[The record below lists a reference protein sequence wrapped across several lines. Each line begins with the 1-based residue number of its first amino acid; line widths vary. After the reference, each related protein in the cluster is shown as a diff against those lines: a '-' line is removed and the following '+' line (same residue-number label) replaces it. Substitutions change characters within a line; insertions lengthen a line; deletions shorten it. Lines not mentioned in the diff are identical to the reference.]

1 MATPTAAEESRGRAR
16 EWATVYLKGACM
28 GAADAVPGVSGGT
41 IALITGIYERLID
54 AVTAL
59 DPGVLALVPELGR
72 AEGRRRLRER
82 LVEMDVLF
90 LIVLVSGVFTSLLTV
105 TRLLDVALA
114 DYRAYTFAFFFGLIA
129 ASALVLYGEVHVD
142 TLPRVGAGLAGF
154 VLAFVVSDRALA
166 GALPTTLPVTF
177 VAGAIAISAMV
188 LPGVSGAFL
197 LLVLGQYEFVSGI
210 PRAVLSGVLEAI
222 DGNTAPLL
230 DALAPFAAFMAGALV
245 GVFSVAYAVRAAL
258 RRYREATLTFLVS
271 LMVGAL
277 RLPATEVA
285 VNIGELAPRSVVSVF
300 VPAVVGIVAVL
311 LLDRHTDDLE
321 Y

>member
-1 MATPTAAEESRGRAR
+1 MSDPAGFRGWLA
-16 EWATVYLKGACM
+16 VYLKGACM
-28 GAADAVPGVSGGT
+28 GAADTVPGVSGGT
-41 IALITGIYERLID
+41 IAVILGIYERLI
-54 AVTAL
+54 AAL
-59 DPGVLALVPELGR
+59 TSFDPSSLRLLVR
-72 AEGRRRLRER
+72 FHTAEGRAAVTEE
-82 LVEMDVLF
+82 LVRMDVPF
-90 LIVLVSGVFTSLLTV
+90 LLVLGGGLLSAAATIA
-105 TRLLDVALA
+105 TAMNAALEL
-114 DYRAYTFAFFFGLIA
+114 YRAPTYAFFFGLIA
-129 ASALVLYGEVHVD
+129 ASAVVLYRYVD
-142 TLPRVGAGLAGF
+142 VRTPRRIAVAVVGFVFAFLVTDPSLSGSTPSTLPML
-154 VLAFVVSDRALA
+154 
-166 GALPTTLPVTF
+166 F

-222 DGNTAPLL
+222 EGNTAPLL

-245 GVFSVAYAVRAAL
+245 GLFSVAYAVRAAL

-277 RLPATEVA
+277 RLPATEVV
-285 VNIGELAPRSVVSVF
+285 VNVGELTAVSVASVF

-311 LLDRHTDDLE
+311 FLDHNTDDLE

>member
-1 MATPTAAEESRGRAR
+1 MSDPAGFRGWLA
-16 EWATVYLKGACM
+16 VYLKGACM
-28 GAADAVPGVSGGT
+28 GAADTVPGVSGGT
-41 IALITGIYERLID
+41 IAVILGIYERLI
-54 AVTAL
+54 AAL
-59 DPGVLALVPELGR
+59 TSFDPSSLRLLVR
-72 AEGRRRLRER
+72 FHTAEGRAAVTEE
-82 LVEMDVLF
+82 LVRMDVPF
-90 LIVLVSGVFTSLLTV
+90 LLVLGGGLLSAAATIA
-105 TRLLDVALA
+105 TAMNAALEL
-114 DYRAYTFAFFFGLIA
+114 YRAPTYAFFFGLIA
-129 ASALVLYGEVHVD
+129 ASAVVLYRYVD
-142 TLPRVGAGLAGF
+142 VRTPRRIAVAVVGFVFAFLVTDPSLSGSTPSTLPML
-154 VLAFVVSDRALA
+154 
-166 GALPTTLPVTF
+166 F

-222 DGNTAPLL
+222 EGNTAPLL

-277 RLPATEVA
+277 RLPATEVV
-285 VNIGELAPRSVVSVF
+285 VNVGELTAVSVASVF

-311 LLDRHTDDLE
+311 FLDHNTDDLE

>member
-1 MATPTAAEESRGRAR
+1 MSDPAGFRGWLA
-16 EWATVYLKGACM
+16 VYLKGACM
-28 GAADAVPGVSGGT
+28 GAADTVPGVSGGT
-41 IALITGIYERLID
+41 IAVILGIYERLI
-54 AVTAL
+54 TAL
-59 DPGVLALVPELGR
+59 TSFDPSSLRLLARVHT
-72 AEGRRRLRER
+72 AEGRAAVTEE
-82 LVEMDVLF
+82 LVRMDVPF
-90 LIVLVSGVFTSLLTV
+90 LLVLGGGLLSAAATIA
-105 TRLLDVALA
+105 TAMNAALEL
-114 DYRAYTFAFFFGLIA
+114 YRAPTYAFFFGLIA
-129 ASALVLYGEVHVD
+129 ASAVVLYRYVD
-142 TLPRVGAGLAGF
+142 VRTPRRIAVAVVGFVFAFLVTDPSLSGSTPSTLPML
-154 VLAFVVSDRALA
+154 
-166 GALPTTLPVTF
+166 F

-222 DGNTAPLL
+222 EGNTAPLL

-277 RLPATEVA
+277 RLPATEVV
-285 VNIGELAPRSVVSVF
+285 VNVGELTAVSVASVF

-311 LLDRHTDDLE
+311 FLDHNTDDLE

>member
-1 MATPTAAEESRGRAR
+1 MSDPAGFRGWLA
-16 EWATVYLKGACM
+16 VYLKGACM
-28 GAADAVPGVSGGT
+28 GAADTVPGVSGGT
-41 IALITGIYERLID
+41 IAVILGIYERLI
-54 AVTAL
+54 AAL
-59 DPGVLALVPELGR
+59 TSFDPSSLRLLVR
-72 AEGRRRLRER
+72 FHTAEGRAAVTEE
-82 LVEMDVLF
+82 LVRMDVPF
-90 LIVLVSGVFTSLLTV
+90 LLVLGGGLLSAAATIA
-105 TRLLDVALA
+105 TAMNAALEL
-114 DYRAYTFAFFFGLIA
+114 YRAPTYAFFFGLIA
-129 ASALVLYGEVHVD
+129 ASAVVLYRYVD
-142 TLPRVGAGLAGF
+142 VRTPRRIAVAVVGFVFAFLVTDPSLSGSTPSTLPML
-154 VLAFVVSDRALA
+154 
-166 GALPTTLPVTF
+166 F

-222 DGNTAPLL
+222 EGNTAPLL

-277 RLPATEVA
+277 RLPATEVV
-285 VNIGELAPRSVVSVF
+285 VNVGELTAVSVASVF

-311 LLDRHTDDLE
+311 LLDHNTDDLE

>member
-1 MATPTAAEESRGRAR
+1 MSDSAGFRGWLA
-16 EWATVYLKGACM
+16 VYLKGACM
-28 GAADAVPGVSGGT
+28 GAADTVPGVSGGT
-41 IALITGIYERLID
+41 IAVILGIYERLI
-54 AVTAL
+54 TAL
-59 DPGVLALVPELGR
+59 TSFDPSSLRLLARVHT
-72 AEGRRRLRER
+72 AEGRAAVTEELAR
-82 LVEMDVLF
+82 MDVPF
-90 LIVLVSGVFTSLLTV
+90 LLVLGGGLLSAAATIA
-105 TRLLDVALA
+105 TAMNAALEL
-114 DYRAYTFAFFFGLIA
+114 YRAPTYAFFFGLIA
-129 ASALVLYGEVHVD
+129 ASAVVLYRYVD
-142 TLPRVGAGLAGF
+142 VRTPRRIAVAVVGFVFAFLVTDPSLSGSTPSTLPML
-154 VLAFVVSDRALA
+154 
-166 GALPTTLPVTF
+166 F

-222 DGNTAPLL
+222 EGNTAPLL

-277 RLPATEVA
+277 RLPATEVV
-285 VNIGELAPRSVVSVF
+285 VNVGELTAVSVASVF

-311 LLDRHTDDLE
+311 FLDHNTDDLE

>member
-1 MATPTAAEESRGRAR
+1 MSDPAGFRGWLA
-16 EWATVYLKGACM
+16 VYLKGACM
-28 GAADAVPGVSGGT
+28 GAADTVPGVSGGT
-41 IALITGIYERLID
+41 IAVILGIYERLI
-54 AVTAL
+54 AAL
-59 DPGVLALVPELGR
+59 TSFDPSSLRLLARVHT
-72 AEGRRRLRER
+72 AEGRAAVTEELAR
-82 LVEMDVLF
+82 MDVPF
-90 LIVLVSGVFTSLLTV
+90 LLVLGGGLLSAAATIA
-105 TRLLDVALA
+105 TAMNAALEL
-114 DYRAYTFAFFFGLIA
+114 YRAPTYAFFFGLIA
-129 ASALVLYGEVHVD
+129 ASAVVLYRYVD
-142 TLPRVGAGLAGF
+142 VRTPRRIAVAVVGFVFAFLVTDPSLSGSTPSTLPML
-154 VLAFVVSDRALA
+154 
-166 GALPTTLPVTF
+166 F

-222 DGNTAPLL
+222 EGNTAPLL

-277 RLPATEVA
+277 RLPATEVV
-285 VNIGELAPRSVVSVF
+285 VNVGELTAVSVASVF

-311 LLDRHTDDLE
+311 FLDHNTDDLE

>member
-1 MATPTAAEESRGRAR
+1 MSDPAGFRGWLA
-16 EWATVYLKGACM
+16 VYLKGACM
-28 GAADAVPGVSGGT
+28 GAADTVPGVSGGT
-41 IALITGIYERLID
+41 IAVILGIYERLI
-54 AVTAL
+54 AAL
-59 DPGVLALVPELGR
+59 TSFDPSSLRLLARVHT
-72 AEGRRRLRER
+72 AEGRAAVTEE
-82 LVEMDVLF
+82 LVRMDVPF
-90 LIVLVSGVFTSLLTV
+90 LLVLGGGLLSAAATIA
-105 TRLLDVALA
+105 TAMNAALEL
-114 DYRAYTFAFFFGLIA
+114 YRAPTYAFFFGLIA
-129 ASALVLYGEVHVD
+129 ASAVVLYRYVD
-142 TLPRVGAGLAGF
+142 VRTPRRIAVAVVGFVFAFLVTDPSLSGSTPSTLPML
-154 VLAFVVSDRALA
+154 
-166 GALPTTLPVTF
+166 F

-222 DGNTAPLL
+222 EGNTAPLL

-277 RLPATEVA
+277 RLPATEVV
-285 VNIGELAPRSVVSVF
+285 VNVGELTAVSVASVF

-311 LLDRHTDDLE
+311 LLDQYTDDLE